1 MTFLLFPDRAAGSRD
16 SWEFLP
22 DSGVKKMLPQLDAQQ
37 IMNIGRVNSHKCM
50 EMILRARRE
59 RNLTRDYIN
68 GLSSRHRGL
77 IYFHSGISPLRN
89 NLKFE
94 ALTTEERK
102 KIIHS
107 LRDLREL
114 FELIPASL
122 SDTDSDI

>member
-1 MTFLLFPDRAAGSRD
+1 
-16 SWEFLP
+16 
-22 DSGVKKMLPQLDAQQ
+22 MLPQLSAEQ
-37 IMNIGRVNSHKCM
+37 IMNTGRVNSHKCM

-68 GLSSRHRGL
+68 SLSSRYRGL
-77 IYFHSGISPLRN
+77 IYFHSGISRVRH

-94 ALTTEERK
+94 ALTREERR

-114 FELIPASL
+114 FKLIPASL